1 MDGQTVGCK
10 RRAMDVVFTFL
21 SLSLFLP
28 SSLCFCLTEE
38 SSLLHRTP
46 TPNLSIFLNQKSPK
60 SHKPRIPPK
69 KSQCFPQQSLTVK
82 NKSQQ
87 NFSKLIAKLTTQS
100 AFPTYLFQGWHHAA
114 PPVHCLAL
122 QTTKNIAAAAVLSE
136 CSRSSSEWEE

>member
-1 MDGQTVGCK
+1 MDGRSVGCK
-10 RRAMDVVFTFL
+10 RREMDVVFTFLSL

-28 SSLCFCLTEE
+28 SSLCFCLAQE

-100 AFPTYLFQGWHHAA
+100 AFPTYLSKDGIM
-114 PPVHCLAL
+114 PLLRCIAL
-122 QTTKNIAAAAVLSE
+122 PCRLRKTSQLLY
-136 CSRSSSEWEE
+136 